1 MKLADMVALA
11 RAGYKMKDIQAL
23 EEKEEQEAK
32 EKENTP
38 KENTPKETTTEQKP
52 DEIQENGEP
61 ESATDELEELKKKI
75 ADFEKEKDDLKKQL
89 EEAQK
94 AVRGRDLSGGESAET
109 LDDIIRDFCND

>member
-32 EKENTP
+32 EQET

-52 DEIQENGEP
+52 DDLKENETP

-75 ADFEKEKDDLKKQL
+75 ADFEQEKDDLKKQL

-94 AVRGRDLSGGESAET
+94 IIRSRDLSGGESAET
-109 LDDIIRDFCND
+109 LDDIIRDFCKD

>member
-1 MKLADMVALA
+1 MKIADYVALA

-38 KENTPKETTTEQKP
+38 KETTTEQKP
-52 DEIQENGEP
+52 DDLQENETK

-94 AVRGRDLSGGESAET
+94 TIRGRDLSDGESAET

>member
-1 MKLADMVALA
+1 MKIADYVALA

-38 KENTPKETTTEQKP
+38 KETTTEQKP
-52 DEIQENGEP
+52 DELQENETK

-94 AVRGRDLSGGESAET
+94 TIRGRDLSDGESAET

>member
-32 EKENTP
+32 EKET
-38 KENTPKETTTEQKP
+38 TPKETTTEQKP
-52 DEIQENGEP
+52 DELQENETK

-94 AVRGRDLSGGESAET
+94 TIRGRDLSDGESAET

>member
-11 RAGYKMKDIQAL
+11 KAGYKIKDIQAL
-23 EEKEEQEAK
+23 EEKEELEAK

-38 KENTPKETTTEQKP
+38 EETTPEQKP
-52 DEIQENGEP
+52 DDLQENGAP
-61 ESATDELEELKKKI
+61 ESTPDELEELKQKI

-94 AVRGRDLSGGESAET
+94 TIRGRDLSGGESAET
-109 LDDIIRDFCND
+109 LDDIIRDFCKD

>member
-1 MKLADMVALA
+1 MKIADYVALA

-38 KENTPKETTTEQKP
+38 KETTPEQKP
-52 DEIQENGEP
+52 DELQENETK

-94 AVRGRDLSGGESAET
+94 TIRGRDLSDGESAET

>member
-11 RAGYKMKDIQAL
+11 KAGYKIKDIQAL

-38 KENTPKETTTEQKP
+38 EETTTEQKP
-52 DEIQENGEP
+52 DDLQENGAP
-61 ESATDELEELKKKI
+61 ESVPDELEELKQKI

-94 AVRGRDLSGGESAET
+94 TIRGRDLSDGESAET
-109 LDDIIRDFCND
+109 LEDIIRDFCKD

>member
-32 EKENTP
+32 EQEA

-52 DEIQENGEP
+52 DDLKENETP
-61 ESATDELEELKKKI
+61 ESATDELEDLKKKI
-75 ADFEKEKDDLKKQL
+75 ADSEKEKDDLKKQL

-94 AVRGRDLSGGESAET
+94 TIRGRDLSGGESAET
-109 LDDIIRDFCND
+109 LDDIIRDFCKD

>member
-32 EKENTP
+32 EKQEA

-52 DEIQENGEP
+52 DDLKENETP

-75 ADFEKEKDDLKKQL
+75 ADFEQEKDDLKKQL
-89 EEAQK
+89 EDAQK
-94 AVRGRDLSGGESAET
+94 IIRGHDLSGGESAET

>member
-1 MKLADMVALA
+1 MKIADYVALA

-32 EKENTP
+32 EKENI
-38 KENTPKETTTEQKP
+38 PKETTAEQKP
-52 DEIQENGEP
+52 VDLQENETK

-94 AVRGRDLSGGESAET
+94 TIRSRDLSGGESAET

>member
-11 RAGYKMKDIQAL
+11 KAGYKIKDIQAL
-23 EEKEEQEAK
+23 EEKEELEAK

-38 KENTPKETTTEQKP
+38 EETTTEKKP
-52 DEIQENGEP
+52 DELQENGTP
-61 ESATDELEELKKKI
+61 ESAPDELEELKKKI

-94 AVRGRDLSGGESAET
+94 AIRGRDLSGGESAET
-109 LDDIIRDFCND
+109 LDDIIRDFCKD

>member
-1 MKLADMVALA
+1 MKIADYVALA

-32 EKENTP
+32 EKES
-38 KENTPKETTTEQKP
+38 TPKETTTEQKP
-52 DEIQENGEP
+52 DELQENETKEG
-61 ESATDELEELKKKI
+61 ATDELEELKKKI

-94 AVRGRDLSGGESAET
+94 TIRGRDLSDGESAET

>member
-1 MKLADMVALA
+1 MKIADYVALA

-38 KENTPKETTTEQKP
+38 KETTSEQKP
-52 DEIQENGEP
+52 DELQENETKEG
-61 ESATDELEELKKKI
+61 ATDELEELKKKI

-94 AVRGRDLSGGESAET
+94 TIRGRDLSDGESAET

>member
-32 EKENTP
+32 EKQEA
-38 KENTPKETTTEQKP
+38 KETTPKETTPDPKP
-52 DEIQENGEP
+52 DDLKENGVP

-94 AVRGRDLSGGESAET
+94 IIRGRDLSDGESAET
-109 LDDIIRDFCND
+109 LDDIIRDFCKD

>member
-1 MKLADMVALA
+1 MKIADYVALA

-38 KENTPKETTTEQKP
+38 KETTTEQKP
-52 DEIQENGEP
+52 DELQENETK

-94 AVRGRDLSGGESAET
+94 TIRGRDLSGGESAET

>member
-11 RAGYKMKDIQAL
+11 KAGYKIKDIQAL

-38 KENTPKETTTEQKP
+38 EETTTEQKP
-52 DEIQENGEP
+52 VELQENAAP
-61 ESATDELEELKKKI
+61 ESASDELEELKKKI

-94 AVRGRDLSGGESAET
+94 TIRGRDLSGGESAET
-109 LDDIIRDFCND
+109 LEDIIRDFCKD

>member
-1 MKLADMVALA
+1 MKIADYVALA

-38 KENTPKETTTEQKP
+38 KETTPEKKP
-52 DEIQENGEP
+52 DELQENETKEG
-61 ESATDELEELKKKI
+61 ATDELEELKKKI

-94 AVRGRDLSGGESAET
+94 TIRGRDLSDGDSAET

>member
-11 RAGYKMKDIQAL
+11 KAGYMIKDIQAL
-23 EEKEEQEAK
+23 EEKEELEAK

-38 KENTPKETTTEQKP
+38 EETTTEQKP
-52 DEIQENGEP
+52 VELQENETP
-61 ESATDELEELKKKI
+61 ESVPDELEELKQKI

-94 AVRGRDLSGGESAET
+94 TIRGRDLSGGESAET
-109 LDDIIRDFCND
+109 LEDIIRDFCKD

>member
-11 RAGYKMKDIQAL
+11 KAGYKIKDIQAL

-32 EKENTP
+32 EKESKP
-38 KENTPKETTTEQKP
+38 EEVTTEQKP
-52 DEIQENGEP
+52 DELQENKTP
-61 ESATDELEELKKKI
+61 EGAPDELEELKKKI

-94 AVRGRDLSGGESAET
+94 TIRGRDLSGGESAET
-109 LDDIIRDFCND
+109 LDDIIRDFCKD